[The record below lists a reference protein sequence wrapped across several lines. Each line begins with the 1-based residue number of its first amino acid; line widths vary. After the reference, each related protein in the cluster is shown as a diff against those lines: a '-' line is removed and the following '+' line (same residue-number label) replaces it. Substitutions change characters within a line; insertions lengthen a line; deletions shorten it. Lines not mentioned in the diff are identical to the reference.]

1 METAK
6 EIRQIYIDYFKKQKD
21 HIYVH
26 SSSTI
31 PHDDPTLLFA
41 NAGMNQFKPIFLG
54 TVDPNSDMSK
64 WIRVVNTQKCIRAG
78 GKHNDLDDVG
88 KDVYHHTF
96 FEMLGNWS
104 FGDYFKKEICTWA
117 WEFLTDVL
125 KLPAQQLYV
134 TYFGGDEKSGLPPD
148 DECKQMWISLGVPPT
163 HVLPGSM
170 KDNFWEM
177 GETGPCGPCSE
188 LHFDRIGGREVPE
201 LVNMDDPDVLE
212 IWNLV
217 FIQYNREPSGE
228 LRPLPKKHI
237 DCGLGLERLVSVI
250 QNKRSNYDTDL
261 FMPIFEAIQKGTG
274 APAYQGRVGNDDKDG
289 IDMAY
294 RVLADHARTLTI
306 SLADGGVPDNTG
318 RGYVLRR
325 ILRRGV
331 RYATEK
337 LNAKPGFFASL
348 VNVVVS
354 ILGDVFPEVK
364 KDPESIISI
373 INEEEAQ
380 FLKTLSRGRNLLN
393 RTIGKLESCKV
404 VPGEVAW
411 RLYDTYG
418 FPVDLTQLM
427 AEEKGLQVDM
437 QGYEEAK
444 KLAQIASQGKTGE
457 IDDRINLDVH
467 AITELQNKGVKP
479 TNDLPKYNYV
489 VDSSDKKAEYV
500 FSSCIGTVIALR
512 RGKQFVKE
520 ISSGQEVGILLDQT
534 SFYAEQGGQIYD
546 EGFLVKVGDED
557 TEVRIK
563 NVQVRGGYVLHIG
576 TVGEGVLKEGDKVS
590 SNIDTARRR
599 FIMSNHTATHVLNH
613 ALRKVLGTE
622 ADQKG
627 SLVAP
632 DRLRFDFTN
641 KGGMTTQQLKKT
653 ETITKEV
660 IEQKKKVY
668 AKESKLSLAKTIQ
681 GIRAMFEETYPD
693 PVRIVSVG
701 IPVED
706 LEKDPSSPA
715 GTTTSVEFCG
725 GTHLLYTSHIGDFI
739 IASEDA
745 IAKGIRRI
753 VALTGPEA
761 TKALTKAELLQKR
774 LEKLQTE
781 VKNNTNSF
789 DSKEY
794 VKKIVE
800 LTDDISQAVIPCW
813 RKDEMRDM
821 LKSLKKAL
829 DDKERAAKAAIA
841 NSVVE
846 TVQQLVQA
854 NVGVPALV
862 EILQAY
868 DNTKA
873 LDSALKKV
881 KTLSPETSA
890 LFLSVDPDKNKIFA
904 LSAVPKSAITK
915 GLKANEW
922 VQAITSIMNGKG
934 GGKPESAQA
943 SGSNASG
950 LNEALRVAKQ
960 YASSKLGI
968 KMEETCPPNPRPSK
982 IEKTVCEM
990 PGPVLFTNAGS
1001 VRGYRAQIAAKFSGK
1016 SLQLKNYE
1024 EADKK
1029 LQIALIDGNLKITDS
1044 NAISFYLANSDLK
1057 GDCTFAQSEILQWVS
1072 VADNQILPSVSS
1084 WVLPTLSL
1092 VKIPKENV
1100 KVAKEDV
1107 LDLVEAL
1114 NITLLSKTFFV
1125 GERVTL
1131 ADISVFTALMPLYE
1145 HVFDPQ
1151 TRNKFQNLNRWFKTM
1166 LEQPQVKDVIGNF
1179 ILCEKK
1185 SK

>member
-1 METAK
+1 MVGIMSAK
-6 EIRQIYIDYFKKQKD
+6 EIRQIYIDYFKKQLE
-21 HIYVH
+21 HTYVH

-117 WEFLTDVL
+117 WEFLTGIL
-125 KLPAQQLYV
+125 KLPAEQLYV

-148 DECKQMWISLGVPPT
+148 DECKQIWLSLGVPPT
-163 HVLPGSM
+163 HVIPGSM

-188 LHFDRIGGREVPE
+188 LHFDRIGGRDVPH

-217 FIQYNREPSGE
+217 FIQFNRESSGD
-228 LRPLPKKHI
+228 LRSLPKKHI

-261 FMPIFEAIQKGTG
+261 FMPIFEAIEKGTG
-274 APAYQGRVGNDDKDG
+274 APTYQGKVGNEDKDG

-306 SLADGGVPDNTG
+306 ALADGGVPDNTG

-364 KDPESIISI
+364 KDPDSIISI

-393 RTIGKLESCKV
+393 RTIGKLESCKI

-457 IDDRINLDVH
+457 IDDGVNLDVH
-467 AITELQNKGVKP
+467 SITELQNKGIKP
-479 TNDLPKYNYV
+479 TNDMPKYNYSV
-489 VDSSDKKAEYV
+489 KSSDKKAEYV
-500 FSSCIGTVIALR
+500 FSSCTSTVIALR
-512 RGKQFVKE
+512 RGKQFVKDVT
-520 ISSGQEVGILLDQT
+520 SGEEVGILLDQT

-546 EGFLVKVGDED
+546 EGFLVKVGDEG
-557 TEVRIK
+557 TEVRVK

-576 TVGEGVLKEGDKVS
+576 TVGQGILKEGDKVL

-599 FIMSNHTATHVLNH
+599 LIMSNHTATHILNH
-613 ALRKVLGTE
+613 ALRSVLGTD

-641 KGGMTTQQLKKT
+641 KGGMTSQQLKKT
-653 ETITKEV
+653 EVITNE
-660 IEQKKKVY
+660 IIDENKKIFT
-668 AKESKLSLAKTIQ
+668 KESKLSLAKTIQ

-701 IPVED
+701 IDVEN
-706 LEKDPSSPA
+706 LEKDPLNPA
-715 GTTTSVEFCG
+715 GTKTSVEFCG
-725 GTHLLYTSHIGDFI
+725 GTHLHYSGHVGDFI

-761 TKALTKAELLQKR
+761 AKALTKADVLQKS
-774 LEKLQTE
+774 LEKLQAD
-781 VKNNTNSF
+781 VKNNTNTF

-800 LTDDISQAVIPCW
+800 LTEDISHATIPCW

-821 LKSLKKAL
+821 LKSLKKSL
-829 DDKERAAKAAIA
+829 DDKERAMKAAVA

-846 TVQQLVQA
+846 IVEQLVKL
-854 NVGVPALV
+854 NIGTPAVV

-873 LDSALKKV
+873 LDAALKKV
-881 KTLSPETSA
+881 KSLSPETSA
-890 LFLSVDPDKNKIFA
+890 LFLSVDPDKKKIFA
-904 LSAVPKSAITK
+904 LSAVPKSAIAK

-922 VQAITSIMNGKG
+922 IQSITSIMNGKG

-943 SGSNASG
+943 SGSNISG
-950 LNEALRVAKQ
+950 LNEALKVAKE
-960 YASSKLGI
+960 YASSKLGV
-968 KMEETCPPNPRPSK
+968 K
-982 IEKTVCEM
+982 IE
-990 PGPVLFTNAGS
+990 
-1001 VRGYRAQIAAKFSGK
+1001 
-1016 SLQLKNYE
+1016 
-1024 EADKK
+1024 
-1029 LQIALIDGNLKITDS
+1029 GN
-1044 NAISFYLANSDLK
+1044 
-1057 GDCTFAQSEILQWVS
+1057 
-1072 VADNQILPSVSS
+1072 
-1084 WVLPTLSL
+1084 
-1092 VKIPKENV
+1092 
-1100 KVAKEDV
+1100 
-1107 LDLVEAL
+1107 
-1114 NITLLSKTFFV
+1114 
-1125 GERVTL
+1125 
-1131 ADISVFTALMPLYE
+1131 
-1145 HVFDPQ
+1145 
-1151 TRNKFQNLNRWFKTM
+1151 
-1166 LEQPQVKDVIGNF
+1166 
-1179 ILCEKK
+1179 
-1185 SK
+1185 